1 MSLMK
6 TINDALSGG
15 KSKKN
20 VKKVDSYLKFRFGL
34 KQRLNIY
41 ERLAAF
47 TKEEFP
53 LFDSLQKFK
62 ARYDKKKDF
71 RGKIIAQWLED
82 MKYGASL
89 SDVLQGWIPDAE
101 LNLIQAGEEGKG
113 IEHGLDEAIKFGKSA
128 QKIKNTI
135 VSGATYP
142 VILLLV
148 VLGFIAMF
156 SVKLAPTYLGILPLE
171 NWPSMGQNLYNFSHL
186 IVSYWYMIFILLG
199 VAGFIISKTI
209 GIWTGPVRE
218 FFDKFPPWSVY
229 KVYQGSAFL
238 ISLASMM
245 QSGTPLNES
254 LKKIKRTSSY
264 WLAEYIGDMEKNL
277 KKGGKYFG
285 AHLDVGLL
293 DEETAGNVIDYSE
306 LGKFEKAVYTIGEK
320 NLEESV
326 EKIEIR
332 MAMLKNLMLVLVGIT
347 VGMIYYTS
355 IELNGSVAESAGSS
369 TGSMM
374 KSGNPPQQ

>member
-6 TINDALSGG
+6 KVNNVLSGG
-15 KSKKN
+15 KKKKT
-20 VKKVDSYLKFRFGL
+20 VKKVDGYLKFKFGM
-34 KQRLNIY
+34 KERLNLY

-62 ARYDKKKDF
+62 TRYDKKKDF
-71 RGKIIAQWLED
+71 RGKIIAYWLED

-89 SDVLQGWIPDAE
+89 SDVLQGWVPDAE

-113 IEHGLDEAIKFGKSA
+113 IDQGLDEAIKFAKSA

-135 VSGATYP
+135 VSGSTYP

-171 NWPSMGQNLYNFSHL
+171 RWPSMGQNLYNFSHA
-186 IVSYWYMIFILLG
+186 IVSYWYMLFAGLG
-199 VAGFIISKTI
+199 VMGFIISKTI
-209 GIWTGPVRE
+209 GIWIGQTRE
-218 FFDKFPPWSVY
+218 LFDKVPPWSVY
-229 KVYQGSAFL
+229 KVYQASAFL

-245 QSGTPLNES
+245 QSGTPLNDS
-254 LKKIKRTSSY
+254 LKKIKKSCSP
-264 WLAEYIGDMEKNL
+264 WLAEYIGSMEKNL
-277 KKGGKYFG
+277 KKGGKNFG
-285 AHLDVGLL
+285 SHLDVGLL
-293 DEETAGNVIDYSE
+293 DEETAGDVIDYSE
-306 LGKFEKAVYTIGEK
+306 LGKFEQAVYTIGEK

-326 EKIEIR
+326 EKIELR
-332 MAMLKNLMLVLVGIT
+332 MAMVKNLMLVLVGVT

-355 IELNGSVAESAGSS
+355 IELNGAVAESASNSTSS
-369 TGSMM
+369 MI
-374 KSGNPPQQ
+374 KSGSNQ

>member
-6 TINDALSGG
+6 KMNTALSGG
-15 KSKKN
+15 KKKST
-20 VKKVDSYLKFRFGL
+20 KKVDGFLKFRFGL
-34 KQRLNIY
+34 QYRLNLY

-62 ARYDKKKDF
+62 NRYDKKKDF
-71 RGKIIAQWLED
+71 RGKIIAVWLED

-113 IEHGLDEAIKFGKSA
+113 IEQGLDEAIKFAKSA

-135 VSGATYP
+135 ISGSTYP

-156 SVKLAPTYLGILPLE
+156 SVKMAPTYLGILPLE
-171 NWPSMGQNLYNFSHL
+171 QWPSMGQNLYNFSHF
-186 IVSYWYMIFILLG
+186 IVSYWYILFGVLG
-199 VAGFIISKTI
+199 VAGFVISKTI
-209 GIWTGPVRE
+209 GVWTGQVRE
-218 FFDKFPPWSVY
+218 IFDKVPPWSVY

-254 LKKIKRTSSY
+254 LKKIKRTSSD
-264 WLAEYIGDMEKNL
+264 WLADYINDMEKNL
-277 KKGGKYFG
+277 KKGGKNFG
-285 AHLDVGLL
+285 SHLDVGLL
-293 DEETAGNVIDYSE
+293 DEETAGDVIDYSE
-306 LGKFEKAVYTIGEK
+306 LGKFEEAVYTIGEK
-320 NLEESV
+320 NLEQSV

-332 MAMLKNLMLVLVGIT
+332 MAMVKNLMLVLVGLT

-355 IELNGSVAESAGSS
+355 IELNGSVAESASSS
-369 TGSMM
+369 TSSMI
-374 KSGNPPQQ
+374 KSGNTQQ